1 MLLQEIKNIAAT
13 PRELKRF
20 GLMMGAIL
28 FALAAYLFWKEKG
41 SYFYFA
47 AVGALFAGT
56 GLLQPKL
63 LRPVY
68 QGWMTLAVIM
78 GFVMTRVIL
87 TVLFFGLFTP
97 IALLAKLFGKDL
109 LQQRWDKKANTY
121 WVTRE
126 QGEYK
131 PQSAERMF

>member
-1 MLLQEIKNIAAT
+1 MLAQEIKNIPTT
-13 PRELKRF
+13 PHELKRF
-20 GLMMGAIL
+20 GLMMGLIL
-28 FALAAYLFWKEKG
+28 FAIAVYLFWKEKG
-41 SYFYFA
+41 GYPYFA
-47 AVGALFAGT
+47 AVGAIFAGT

-97 IALLAKLFGKDL
+97 MALIAKLLGKDL
-109 LQQRWDKKANTY
+109 LQQRWDKNARTY
-121 WVTRE
+121 WVMRKNGDFE
-126 QGEYK
+126 PK
-131 PQSAERMF
+131 SAERMF

>member
-1 MLLQEIKNIAAT
+1 MLLQEIKNITAT

-20 GLMMGAIL
+20 GLMMGVIL
-28 FALAAYLFWKEKG
+28 FALAVYLFWKEKS
-41 SYFYFA
+41 SYPYFA
-47 AVGALFAGT
+47 AVGAVFTGVGLF
-56 GLLQPKL
+56 QPKL

-68 QGWMTLAVIM
+68 QGWMTIAVIM

-97 IALLAKLFGKDL
+97 IALLARLFGKDL
-109 LQQRWDKKANTY
+109 LLQRWDKKASTY

-126 QGEYK
+126 QGEFN

>member
-1 MLLQEIKNIAAT
+1 MLVQEIKNIPTT

-28 FALAAYLFWKEKG
+28 FALAAYLFWKEKE
-41 SYFYFA
+41 SYIYFVVVSA
-47 AVGALFAGT
+47 IFAGT

-87 TVLFFGLFTP
+87 TILFYGLFTP
-97 IALLAKLFGKDL
+97 MALIAKLLGKDL
-109 LQQRWDKKANTY
+109 LQQRWDKNARTY
-121 WVTRE
+121 WVARE
-126 QGEYK
+126 HGEFN